1 MIADQVSA
9 ITALAQEQA
18 SAADPGAA
26 FFVYFAESVAMS
38 LGQKLLVDALDA
50 PAEAT
55 TKHPPGS
62 TTTSMPEFWRSPSMG
77 CGHVTTAGPVTV
89 QSARSRPTA
98 AEQRASSS
106 GVSSRSGACA
116 ESAMEAARR
125 APGMG
130 MTCSPSESSHAS
142 TTC

>member
-26 FFVYFAESVAMS
+26 FFAYFAESMAMS
-38 LGQKLLVDALDA
+38 QGQELLVDALDA
-50 PAEAT
+50 HGGSDDEA
-55 TKHPPGS
+55 PPGS

-116 ESAMEAARR
+116 ESVMEAARR